1 MSLILHEDE
10 HLLVVNKPPGWNT
23 HSPSPFASP
32 GIFDWLRQREP
43 RWADLAIIHRLDKE
57 TSGVLLFGKTPLAN
71 RSLTQ
76 QFESRSVH
84 KRYVLL
90 THRRPQPDT
99 LTVRTGIVRVGDRYA
114 TTPHGKGEDLAE
126 TRFECLSHTGALFQ
140 VEARPSTGR
149 THQIRVHAASAGFPV
164 LGDVLYGGVAHHRM
178 CLHAAELSLAHPATG
193 EVVVFRAEPQFQV
206 PPPMAL
212 RAALFEG
219 GQTTA
224 YRLLQGATEGW
235 PGFAVDRL
243 GDHLLVQ
250 GEQEPAPSLREHLRQ
265 WVEELGLRGLYLRLQ
280 DRQVRTQASQRNLSP
295 RLLGGDAAP
304 EPFTVTEDGVRY
316 ELSFGEGYS
325 VGLFLDQR
333 DNRRRLRQRRLAA
346 DWVLGPS
353 DGRPWEVLNSF
364 AYTCAFSVCAALA
377 GARVTSLDLS
387 KKYLEWGRRQF
398 VANQLDPAA
407 HDFIYGDAFEWFARL
422 ARKGRRFELILLD
435 PPTFSTSR
443 SQGAFSAERDYG
455 RLAQAAL
462 ALLAPGGVLFA
473 STNAARVRPEA
484 FLADLH
490 LAIRQAGRTPLREQ
504 YCPQPPDFPTGA
516 GEPGHLKTVW
526 LQVE

>member
-32 GIFDWLRQREP
+32 GLFDWLRQRES
-43 RWADLAIIHRLDKE
+43 RWGDLAIIHRLDKE
-57 TSGVLLFGKTPLAN
+57 TSGVLLFGKTSLAN

-76 QFESRSVH
+76 QFESRSVR
-84 KRYVLL
+84 KRYLLL
-90 THRRPQPDT
+90 TDHPPRPDS
-99 LTVRTGIVRVGDRYA
+99 LTVRTGIVRVGDRYS
-114 TTPHGKGEDLAE
+114 TTPLRHGDDLAE
-126 TRFECLSHTGALFQ
+126 TRFKLLHQEGATCL
-140 VEARPSTGR
+140 VEAHPSTGR
-149 THQIRVHAASAGFPV
+149 THQIRVHAASEGFPV
-164 LGDVLYGGVAHHRM
+164 LGDTLYGGTRHHRT
-178 CLHAAELSLAHPATG
+178 CLHAAELTLAHPATG
-193 EVVVFRAEPQFQV
+193 EVVTFSAEPQFAV
-206 PPPMAL
+206 PAPLAL
-212 RAALFEG
+212 RAALFA
-219 GQTTA
+219 GQPTTA

-235 PGFAVDRL
+235 PGFVVDRL

-250 GEQEPAPSLREHLRQ
+250 GEEEPAPALREHLRQ
-265 WVEELGLRGLYLRLQ
+265 WAEQLGSQGLYLRLL
-280 DRQVRTQASQRNLSP
+280 DRQVRAQATRRNLSP
-295 RLLGGDAAP
+295 KLLAGTPAA
-304 EPFTVTEDGVRY
+304 EPFVVVEEGVRY
-316 ELSFGEGYS
+316 ELSFNEGYS

-333 DNRRRLRQRRLAA
+333 ENRRRLRSRRLAA
-346 DWVLGPS
+346 DWQLEPPNGK
-353 DGRPWEVLNSF
+353 PWEVLNAF

-422 ARKGRRFELILLD
+422 AKKGRRFDLILLD

-462 ALLAPGGVLFA
+462 PLLLPGGVLFA

-484 FLADLH
+484 FLSDLH
-490 LAIRQAGRTPLREQ
+490 HAIRAVGRTPLREE

-516 GEPGHLKTVW
+516 GEPGYLKTVW